1 MVDETVCTDIVH
13 GCGAHMDVV
22 HTHRQLILYIEL
34 MQGTGTYS
42 RTDVVHGDSFCN
54 DVVHRKF
61 TPVLMQGT
69 DTYSHAEVVRRNL
82 FAH

>member
-1 MVDETVCTDIVH
+1 MRLSVH

-22 HTHRQLILYIEL
+22 HTHRQFIPYIEL
-34 MQGTGTYS
+34 MQGTDTYWG
-42 RTDVVHGDSFCN
+42 TDVVHGDSFCS
-54 DVVHRKF
+54 DVVRRKF